1 MLDRTTTVETTPTL
15 YGFTAWLERQP
26 ADAHYEYSHCD
37 VCAISQYCESI
48 GTTYRAAMEAM
59 GATFNLW
66 NGEITSPKP
75 WTFGAAAERARAYE
89 E

>member
-15 YGFTAWLERQP
+15 YGFTAWLERHL
-26 ADAHYEYSHCD
+26 ADERYKYPHFDECP
-37 VCAISQYCESI
+37 IGQYCESI

-66 NGEITSPKP
+66 NGEITSPYP
-75 WTFGAAAERARAYE
+75 RTFGAAAERARAYE